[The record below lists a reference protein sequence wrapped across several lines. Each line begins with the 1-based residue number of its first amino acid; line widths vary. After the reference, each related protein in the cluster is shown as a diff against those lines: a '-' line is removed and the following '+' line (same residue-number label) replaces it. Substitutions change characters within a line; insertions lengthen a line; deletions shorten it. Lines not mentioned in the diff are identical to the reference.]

1 MLMKQFAAAE
11 VRTALDVAIA
21 ISGFQ
26 TQTRTFHINSYLPGF
41 SKNAA
46 LSPIS
51 GLPSVQNSP
60 SYPSMPHI

>member
-51 GLPSVQNSP
+51 GLPNVV
-60 SYPSMPHI
+60 